1 MAFPKKK
8 TAPVPPVKK
17 KATPWSSQNKGAKKK
32 PAAKP
37 APQTQWQGIASK
49 MLGSKSGPGGC

>member
-17 KATPWSSQNKGAKKK
+17 KGAKK

-49 MLGSKSGPGGC
+49 MLGSKSGPGAC

>member
-8 TAPVPPVKK
+8 IAPVPPVKK
-17 KATPWSSQNKGAKKK
+17 KAKK

-37 APQTQWQGIASK
+37 APQPQWAGIASK
-49 MLGSKSGPGGC
+49 MLGSKTGPGGC

>member
-8 TAPVPPVKK
+8 IAPVPPVKK
-17 KATPWSSQNKGAKKK
+17 KGAPKK

-37 APQTQWQGIASK
+37 AFQPQWAGIASK
-49 MLGSKSGPGGC
+49 MLGSKPGPGAC